1 MAAAGAEVRLR
12 VRAEAVPEPT
22 YQWYRDGL
30 PIPGAESAELTL
42 RVTAADGGARFTAI
56 VRNLAG
62 AAVTPETRLRVD
74 AAAAR
79 P

>member
-1 MAAAGAEVRLR
+1 
-12 VRAEAVPEPT
+12 
-22 YQWYRDGL
+22 
-30 PIPGAESAELTL
+30 LTL
-42 RVTAADGGARFTAI
+42 RATAADDGARFTAI

-62 AAVTPETRLRVD
+62 AAVSPKARLRVD